1 MDAFPGVWVPMGFP
15 SPATL
20 RSTPA
25 PPLSLMV
32 RKEVCG
38 EQLLEAEKLEPKV
51 LTATDG
57 W

>member
-1 MDAFPGVWVPMGFP
+1 MGFP